1 MALTPIQQVRILI
14 GDVPN
19 SPFYMLF
26 TDEELQF
33 FLDQNNG
40 NVQLAARMAAI
51 SAAFQLAG
59 WSTRERT
66 GDIEVWS
73 SLSTQYLK
81 ALENLIDNPIVNLP
95 NGMMPWAG
103 GISWADVCANNHNPD
118 NVRPKLT
125 QIKSCGCEDNC
136 GCGCSDT
143 FGVEFVVIP

>member
-1 MALTPIQQVRILI
+1 MALSPIDQVRILI
-14 GDVPN
+14 GDVPS
-19 SPFYMLF
+19 SPFYQLF
-26 TDEELQF
+26 SDEEIQF

-51 SAAFQLAG
+51 SASFQLAG

-73 SLSTQYLK
+73 SLSTGYLA
-81 ALENLIDNPIVNLP
+81 ALKNLIDNPVTSLP

-103 GISWADVCANNHNPD
+103 GISWSDICANNSNPD

-125 QIKSCGCEDNC
+125 QIKTCDCDDRC
-136 GCGCSDT
+136 GCGCGDS
-143 FGVEFVVIP
+143 FGVEFIVI

>member
-14 GDVPN
+14 GDVPT
-19 SPFYMLF
+19 SPFYQLF
-26 TDEELQF
+26 TDDEIQF

-51 SAAFQLAG
+51 SASFQLAG

-81 ALENLIDNPIVNLP
+81 ALSNLIDNPIVNLP

-125 QIKSCGCEDNC
+125 QIKTCDCDDRC
-136 GCGCSDT
+136 GCGCGNS
-143 FGVEFVVIP
+143 FGVEFIVIP

>member
-14 GDVPN
+14 GDVPT
-19 SPFYMLF
+19 SPFYQLF
-26 TDEELQF
+26 TDDEIQF

-51 SAAFQLAG
+51 SASFQLAG

-81 ALENLIDNPIVNLP
+81 ALENLIDNPVVNLP

-125 QIKSCGCEDNC
+125 QIKTCDCDERRHC
-136 GCGCSDT
+136 GCGDT
-143 FGVEFVVIP
+143 FGVEFIVIP